1 MQENSQDGQRT
12 DISHQEIITSEELA
26 VNRSPISKL
35 ISHRSLGYIPAHE
48 KARQKASDGQEY
60 LTGYKVEDVEKR
72 LAAYLQHAALTQ
84 RE

>member
-12 DISHQEIITSEELA
+12 DISHQEVITSEELA

-35 ISHRSLGYIPAHE
+35 IFHRSLGYIPAHE
-48 KARQKASDGQEY
+48 KACKEASNRQEY
-60 LTGYKVEDVEKR
+60 LASHEVEDVEKR
-72 LAAYLQHAALTQ
+72 LTAYLQHAALTQ